1 VSEKYMKNPTK
12 AKSSSE
18 DFAVHKNCIEIYLII
33 FKFLKGSEPKDEG
46 ARSKGITKT
55 PIM

>member
-1 VSEKYMKNPTK
+1 MKNPTK